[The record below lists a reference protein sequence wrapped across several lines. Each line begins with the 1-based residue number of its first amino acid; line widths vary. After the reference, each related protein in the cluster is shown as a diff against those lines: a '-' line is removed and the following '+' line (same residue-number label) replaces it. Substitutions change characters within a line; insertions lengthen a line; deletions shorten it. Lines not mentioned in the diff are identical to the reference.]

1 MRMIDFSDCQ
11 HDIFRVYGGANGSK
25 IGVEYDGH
33 MYLLKFPPR
42 SHPKYQ
48 TGGYANSCISEH
60 LGCRIFE
67 SIGMRSQETML
78 GTYRLDDGKVKTV
91 VACRDFT
98 EGGKKFSPFLDVKN
112 SCLSSDES
120 GAGTELRN
128 IMSAIDEQKW
138 MDPVA
143 VHGFFW
149 DMFVVDALI
158 GNFDRHN
165 GNWGFLVDGNRDVDV
180 APVFDCGSSLY
191 PQLPVDQYRRVL
203 DNRDEIDLRLYERP
217 DSSIHE
223 NGRRVRYLDF
233 MSSDTVKWCS
243 DAVRRIVP
251 KVDMD
256 RIADIVQG
264 CEGLSE
270 VQCEFYLTML
280 TERKEKIL
288 DRALERLESL
298 D

>member
-1 MRMIDFSDCQ
+1 MIDFSDCQ

-48 TGGYANSCISEH
+48 TEGYANSCISEH

-67 SIGMRSQETML
+67 SVGMRSQETML

-143 VHGFFW
+143 IHRFFW

-203 DNRDEIDLRLYERP
+203 DDRREIDLRLYVRP
-217 DSSIHE
+217 ESCTVAISHGDCAE
-223 NGRRVRYLDF
+223 DADYLAELIRAKGANDIIIEYHDICTGSHVGPGMVGLF
-233 MSSDTVKWCS
+233 FWGE
-243 DAVRRIVP
+243 
-251 KVDMD
+251 D
-256 RIADIVQG
+256 R
-264 CEGLSE
+264 
-270 VQCEFYLTML
+270 
-280 TERKEKIL
+280 RKESAA
-288 DRALERLESL
+288 RAMSL
-298 D
+298 AAQPAPQKL

>member
-1 MRMIDFSDCQ
+1 MIDFSDCQ

-67 SIGMRSQETML
+67 SVGMRSQETML
-78 GTYRLDDGKVKTV
+78 GTYRLDDGRTKTV

-98 EGGKKFSPFLDVKN
+98 EEGKKFSPFLDVKN

-143 VHGFFW
+143 VHRFFW
-149 DMFVVDALI
+149 DMFVVVALF
-158 GNFDRHN
+158 GKFV
-165 GNWGFLVDGNRDVDV
+165 GEKGYWGFLVDGNCDVVV
-180 APVFDCGSSLY
+180 ATVFVCGSIMY
-191 PQLPVDQYRRVL
+191 HQVPV
-203 DNRDEIDLRLYERP
+203 
-217 DSSIHE
+217 
-223 NGRRVRYLDF
+223 
-233 MSSDTVKWCS
+233 
-243 DAVRRIVP
+243 
-251 KVDMD
+251 
-256 RIADIVQG
+256 
-264 CEGLSE
+264 
-270 VQCEFYLTML
+270 
-280 TERKEKIL
+280 
-288 DRALERLESL
+288 
-298 D
+298 